1 MIDIDFTTAA
11 QEIIKS
17 IQQSIRG
24 LNRLNIVVCGKT
36 GSGKSTL
43 INAVFKDN
51 FAETGI
57 GRPVTQEI
65 RRFSKEGIPL
75 SIYDTVGFELDCQRQ
90 SQVKDDILRLIKNG
104 YDASNV
110 NDVIH
115 CIWYCINTATN
126 RVEPQE
132 IEWLRELSSEAG
144 VPIIVILTQSFS
156 KRKAT
161 ELRSVLLNENLNVI
175 QVIPVLARDYD
186 IDDEYVARAYG
197 LKELIQIMNN
207 ALPEQLWDTLQYV
220 QIASLNEKVRRA
232 RAVVVESA
240 AAAVAAA
247 AVPLPLA
254 DAAMLVPIQLSM
266 LVRITVIFGLDIS
279 KSALMSLLS
288 TTIGAGGAVLL
299 GKTVVA
305 NLFKLIPGA
314 GSAVGGVICGGTAG
328 VITAALGEVY
338 IGIMKLIWNNEMSV
352 EELSTERG
360 RERMREM
367 YRQQLAIRRNNE

>member
-1 MIDIDFTTAA
+1 MDIDFTTAA

-144 VPIIVILTQSFS
+144 VPIIVILTQSFN
-156 KRKAT
+156 RRNAT
-161 ELRSVLLNENLNVI
+161 ALRNALLGENLHVI
-175 QVIPVLARDYD
+175 QIIPVLARDYE

-197 LKELIQIMNN
+197 LEELIQIMNN

-314 GSAVGGVICGGTAG
+314 GSAVGGAICGGTAG

-367 YRQQLAIRRNNE
+367 YRQQLAIRRNND